1 MNIITEIPYRIDRQ
15 ELFDRM
21 HIFKKQAMY
30 EQFVLAY
37 NELYAELP
45 ELLTIQGIHVLKEN
59 DEVEKIHWGLCEVS
73 HLVYCL
79 VTLGSKISEQST
91 ALFKEKD
98 FLKGLMIDSMAD
110 IILFNATNDYY
121 AIIKKE
127 IYEIQGYAL
136 TVRYEPDNN
145 LIPTKFQ
152 KTILDHTDGKELLAV
167 GITEGFMYYPV
178 KTLGYVYGADRNI
191 VLAEKDHDC
200 ENCSN
205 VTCEYRNSN
214 E

>member
-1 MNIITEIPYRIDRQ
+1 MNTITKIPYRLDRQ
-15 ELFDRM
+15 ELFERM

-37 NELYAELP
+37 DELYAELS
-45 ELLTIQGIHVLKEN
+45 ELLSIQGIHVLKEN

-79 VTLGSKISEQST
+79 VTLGSKISEKST

-121 AIIKKE
+121 AVIKKE
-127 IYEIQGYAL
+127 IYENQGYAL
-136 TVRYEPDNN
+136 TMRYEPDDHD
-145 LIPTKFQ
+145 IPMKFQ
-152 KTILDHTDGKELLAV
+152 KTILEQTNGEDILSV
-167 GITEGFMYYPV
+167 GITQGFMYYPV
-178 KTLGYVYGADRNI
+178 KTLGYVYGADKDI
-191 VLAEKDHDC
+191 ELAEKDHDC
-200 ENCSN
+200 INCSN
-205 VTCEYRNSN
+205 LSCEYRNI
-214 E
+214 EK